1 MPITLITGGNR
12 GLGRESARRLIGLG
26 HTVYIGSRDVR
37 RGQRAAD
44 YLGAQLLQLD
54 VTDDASVSRAAA
66 ELTAREGHLD
76 VLINNAGLFEGA
88 IDPEDITGAEMH
100 RIYDVN
106 VFGIVRMTHAFLPLL
121 RAAHCPVIVN
131 VGSGRGSFGVVTDP
145 GRNESTSAV
154 PIYASSKAAVSML
167 TLQYAKALP
176 DIRINVVDPGY
187 TATDLTGHAGH
198 QTVTKGTDAIVSLA
212 TIGLDGPHGTFSDRR
227 GALPW

>member
-1 MPITLITGGNR
+1 
-12 GLGRESARRLIGLG
+12 
-26 HTVYIGSRDVR
+26 VR

-76 VLINNAGLFEGA
+76 VLINNAGIFEGA

-121 RAAHCPVIVN
+121 RAAHCSVIVN

-145 GRNESTSAV
+145 KRKESTSAV

-176 DIRINVVDPGY
+176 DIRINVIDPGY
-187 TATDLTGHAGH
+187 TATDLTGHAEH

-212 TIGLDGPHGTFSDRR
+212 TIGLDRPHGTFSDRR